1 MTIYYMIVFILLMLE
16 IVSFVI
22 LSLPLPLKVRKAI
35 LNTISHS
42 PIAGKIEHTL
52 KIMIIC
58 ILILFS
64 DSVRRVVR
72 MNTEF
77 EMSGIAAGSV
87 ENARAGF
94 KAGQFYAQRNLYLCG
109 SALFLS
115 LVVNRYYLSLKS
127 LIATEEKLEALQTE
141 VKASKSD
148 SKSLEELDTLRS
160 KLESR
165 DKEYATLAD
174 KYAEAT
180 KTLEKKKDI

>member
-22 LSLPLPLKVRKAI
+22 LSLPLPMRVRKAI
-35 LNTISHS
+35 LNTISNS

-58 ILILFS
+58 ILVLFS

-72 MNTEF
+72 ISTEF
-77 EMSGIAAGSV
+77 DMSGAGSTTA
-87 ENARAGF
+87 ENARTGF

-115 LVVNRYYLSLKS
+115 LVVNRYYLSLKT
-127 LIATEEKLEALQTE
+127 LIASEEKVEALQSE
-141 VKASKSD
+141 LKSNKSD
-148 SKSLEELDTLRS
+148 TKSLEELDTLRT

-165 DKEYATLAD
+165 DKEYSALSD